1 MVWNIQEFIQ
11 VIKDDL
17 GLRDLPPAIT
27 DADIIKRIERSSLK
41 DFSIIYPRQESFR
54 IGINDMVDPCD
65 RLYVK
70 TTGIRYYIPKHFL
83 MQYNPITCIS
93 VDVCNAYQGGLVW
106 PYNLGYSPDDI
117 MTGVAGIKALAGVA
131 GNLCNAITHRYD
143 NTKNWIIVYNGWT
156 ESTYEVMMGVM
167 HDINLATIPNTAML
181 TFRDLA
187 TNDVGSYLYNT
198 LMRRDNIDTGVG
210 TIDLKI
216 DRLAD
221 CAQRYKD
228 LIKELS
234 DEANLDMDE
243 MEWI

>member
-1 MVWNIQEFIQ
+1 MVWNIQELIQ

-41 DFSIIYPRQESFR
+41 DFSIIYPRQETFR

>member
-1 MVWNIQEFIQ
+1 MVWNIQELIQ

-41 DFSIIYPRQESFR
+41 DFSIIYPRQECFR

-117 MTGVAGIKALAGVA
+117 MTGVAGIKALDGVA